1 MKVKAVFEFN
11 YPADVADFK
20 VYSKAHELHQALV
33 DIEGLIALSEEN
45 ALEAIRK
52 IVVKILGE
60 VQ

>member
-1 MKVKAVFEFN
+1 VKAVFEFN
-11 YPADVADFK
+11 YPDDEADFK

-60 VQ
+60 LQ